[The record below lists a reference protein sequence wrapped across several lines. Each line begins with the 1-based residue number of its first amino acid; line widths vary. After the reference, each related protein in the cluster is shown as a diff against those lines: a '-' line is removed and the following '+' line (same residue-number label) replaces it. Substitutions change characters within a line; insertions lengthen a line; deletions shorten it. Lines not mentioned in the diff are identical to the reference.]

1 MSNKKQNSF
10 KSFIIELIK
19 KKTKVEQRRDQPS
32 LKSFI
37 VELMIFTALVLSYY
51 FLVLVF
57 LADWLKRLFDQS
69 KPTYAVVALALIAT
83 QGVVLEVI
91 SAALMKIVELKIK

>member
-1 MSNKKQNSF
+1 
-10 KSFIIELIK
+10 
-19 KKTKVEQRRDQPS
+19 
-32 LKSFI
+32 
-37 VELMIFTALVLSYY
+37 MIFTALVLSYY

-83 QGVVLEVI
+83 QGVILEVI